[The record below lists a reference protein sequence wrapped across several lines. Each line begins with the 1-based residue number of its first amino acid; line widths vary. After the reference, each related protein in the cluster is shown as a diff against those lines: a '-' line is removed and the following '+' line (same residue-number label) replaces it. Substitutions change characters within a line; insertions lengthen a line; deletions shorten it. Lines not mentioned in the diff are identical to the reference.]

1 MIFQDRTAAGQQLA
15 DRLDQ
20 QDIDADIVLG
30 IPRGALPVA
39 RPVADALGAPLD
51 IVVAQKMGA
60 PNNPELAIGA
70 VASDG
75 TAWMNDDLIGR
86 LGVEQEYIER
96 EQEREA
102 DNARQKEEQ
111 YRDEAPDL
119 AEKTVVVVDDGIAT
133 GATAIACLRRV
144 RESRATRVVL
154 VVPVGPPDSIDQIRS
169 EADEIIALETPEDFR
184 AVGQFYHSFDQ
195 VSDEEAIEYLDTES
209 ETSG

>member
-1 MIFQDRTAAGQQLA
+1 MFQDRTDAGQQLA

-75 TAWMNDDLIGR
+75 TAWLNDDLIGR
-86 LGVEQEYIER
+86 LGVEQDYIEQER
-96 EQEREA
+96 EREA
-102 DNARQKEEQ
+102 DNARQKAEQ

-119 AEKTVVVVDDGIAT
+119 AGKTVVVVDDGIAT
-133 GATAIACLRRV
+133 GATAIACLRQV
-144 RESRATRVVL
+144 SEAGATRVVL
-154 VVPVGPPDSIDQIRS
+154 AVPVGPPDSLNQIRP

-184 AVGQFYHSFDQ
+184 AVGQFYRSFDQ
-195 VSDEEAIEYLDTES
+195 VSDVEAIEYLGTES
-209 ETSG
+209 ETNG